1 MRRTFA
7 VEIHRQM
14 QINPNIW
21 VIVGDLGYGVW
32 DKVRE
37 DFPDR
42 FINVGAAEV
51 SVMDIGIGLALM
63 DKIPIVYSITTFLL
77 YRAFEQI
84 RTYIN
89 YEKIP
94 VKLVGS
100 GRDKD
105 YLHDGIS
112 HWSEDDKDIM
122 KLFPNIQGGWPTE
135 KEDIP
140 GIVEQMIRIKKP
152 YYINLARKL

>member
-7 VEIHRQM
+7 AEIHRHM
-14 QINPNIW
+14 QINKDIW

-51 SVMDIGIGLALM
+51 SMVDIGVGLALEG
-63 DKIPIVYSITTFLL
+63 KIPIVYSISTFLL
-77 YRAFEQI
+77 YRPFEQI
-84 RTYIN
+84 RNYVN

-94 VKLVGS
+94 VKLIGS
-100 GRDKD
+100 GRDKE

-112 HWSEDDKDIM
+112 HWSDDDREVL
-122 KLFPNIQGGWPTE
+122 KLFKNIQGGWPE
-135 KEDIP
+135 KKEDIAY
-140 GIVEQMIRIKKP
+140 IVNQIIRNKKP
-152 YYINLARKL
+152 YYINLSRF